1 MARKR
6 RSHRRHSGGY
16 VRRRR
21 TGGGGSGGRF
31 GVDITDAALS
41 AIAGAVGGAIQSA
54 LTRLPTLPA
63 AIAQAP
69 VSAIGLYGLG
79 VAFHR
84 KDFRSVG
91 AGLALGQW
99 AGIGVAGA
107 VAP

>member
-6 RSHRRHSGGY
+6 RRSRRSSGGGY
-16 VRRRR
+16 RRRR
-21 TGGGGSGGRF
+21 SGGGGTGGRF
-31 GVDITDAALS
+31 GVDVTDAAL
-41 AIAGAVGGAIQSA
+41 AAVAGAVGGAIQSA
-54 LTRLPTLPA
+54 LARLPTLPA
-63 AIAQAP
+63 AISQAP

-99 AGIGVAGA
+99 AGLGVSAA
-107 VAP
+107 VGP

>member
-6 RSHRRHSGGY
+6 RRRHSGGK
-16 VRRRR
+16 VRHYRR
-21 TGGGGSGGRF
+21 GGSRQSGGRF
-31 GVDITDAALS
+31 GVDLTDAAMS
-41 AIAGAVGGAIQSA
+41 AVAGAVGGAIQSA
-54 LTRLPTLPA
+54 LAKFPQLPA
-63 AIAQAP
+63 VIQQAP
-69 VSAIGLYGLG
+69 VAAIGLYGLG

-99 AGIGVAGA
+99 AGIGVTGA